1 MENANMKT
9 NPIRF
14 AALLSALLL
23 GFCLSGASDAAAQAQ
38 IKTRRVRIS
47 DFTTKTTKVVL
58 RGEDDL
64 LSSAIVS
71 EVTSRWRLSPYEFCD
86 TAEYGQLKSSSD
98 YYFLLLT
105 GGSGEGGSG
114 ILSLTLVKG
123 GKEQDPDPSKESLTL
138 VRFPLC
144 SAEKASGRELALLP
158 AAIDIIQDFTYRA
171 MLSDKNAY
179 SNLTAYSAR
188 YAKRKV
194 ERIVF
199 APEDVSGVKSELL
212 GGGISVCEEADE
224 VFETGEEGTLVSF
237 IVAPPAPAAGGQ
249 FCYKMLID
257 AGTHELHRFRRERIK
272 GPSAVTYTNSEVRKL
287 RVRLR

>member
-1 MENANMKT
+1 MEIANMKI
-9 NPIRF
+9 NPVRF
-14 AALLSALLL
+14 SALIAALLI
-23 GFCLSGASDAAAQAQ
+23 GFCLSGAADAAAQAQ
-38 IKTRRVRIS
+38 IKTRKVRIS

-58 RGEDDL
+58 RGGDG

-86 TAEYGQLKSSSD
+86 TEEYGKLKSSSD

-105 GGSGEGGSG
+105 GGSEQGESG

-123 GKEQDPDPSKESLTL
+123 GSEQDPDPSKESLTL

-144 SAEKASGRELALLP
+144 SADNPSGRELTLLP

-179 SNLTAYSAR
+179 SNLTAYAAR
-188 YAKRKV
+188 NAKRKV

-199 APEDVSGVKSELL
+199 APEEVSGVKSELL
-212 GGGISVCEEADE
+212 CGGISFCEDADE
-224 VFETGEEGTLVSF
+224 LFEQGGEGTLVSF
-237 IVAPPAPAAGGQ
+237 TVAPTVPAGGQ

-257 AGTHELHRFRRERIK
+257 AGTHELYRFRRERVRES
-272 GPSAVTYTNSEVRKL
+272 SAVSYTNSEIKKL
-287 RVRLR
+287 RVRIR